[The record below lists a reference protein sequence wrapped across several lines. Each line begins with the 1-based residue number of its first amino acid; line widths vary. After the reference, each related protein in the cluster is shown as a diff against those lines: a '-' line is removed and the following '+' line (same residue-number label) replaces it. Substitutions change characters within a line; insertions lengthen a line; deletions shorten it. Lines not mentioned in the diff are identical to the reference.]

1 MAVVSPRSC
10 LCVKSELD
18 LFTVPPTQTSVEHGC
33 TMDYHPVSTLTYNGP
48 IEFNIPGSGV
58 DYIDLT
64 NTFLHLGV
72 KITAADGANIADAAA
87 IGPVNLLM
95 HSLFSQVDVALNDKL
110 VSSSTNTYAY
120 RAYLETLLNYGKE
133 AKESQLTSVMWYK
146 DTAGKMDERAVVAAG
161 ENKGLVKRA
170 SFTKSSKVVD
180 MMGRIHS
187 DIFFQEKLLMNG
199 IGVRIRLVRSK
210 DSFSLVSTEAAPTY
224 KIKIVRAVLRA
235 RKVRISDSVYLAHA
249 KALELANATY
259 PIRRVECK
267 TFSIPTGN
275 YDAVQENLFMGQVP
289 NRVIVGLVDT
299 DAFNGSFAKNPY
311 NFKNYKI
318 TDISLKSDGQE
329 QSGEPI
335 KLDFTAG
342 TIMEGYWSLLQT
354 AGKVLKDADIDIS
367 REDYANGYTLFGWD
381 LTPDLGEDDHFNL
394 IKRGSLRLSVKFG
407 EALPQTVNVI
417 VYAEFQNVLEIDR
430 NRNVFYDYTA

>member
-33 TMDYHPVSTLTYNGP
+33 TMDYHPVSTLTDNGP
-48 IEFNIPGSGV
+48 IEFNIPGSGE

-72 KITAADGANIADAAA
+72 KITAADGAKIADAAA

-95 HSLFSQVDVALNDKL
+95 HSLFSQVDVAFNDKL
-110 VSSSTNTYAY
+110 VSPSTNTYAY

-210 DSFSLVSTEAAPTY
+210 DSFSLVSTDAAPTH
-224 KIKIVRAVLRA
+224 KIRSFEPYYVPERYA
-235 RKVRISDSVYLAHA
+235 S
-249 KALELANATY
+249 
-259 PIRRVECK
+259 
-267 TFSIPTGN
+267 PTL
-275 YDAVQENLFMGQVP
+275 YTWHMQ
-289 NRVIVGLVDT
+289 
-299 DAFNGSFAKNPY
+299 
-311 NFKNYKI
+311 
-318 TDISLKSDGQE
+318 
-329 QSGEPI
+329 
-335 KLDFTAG
+335 KL
-342 TIMEGYWSLLQT
+342 W
-354 AGKVLKDADIDIS
+354 
-367 REDYANGYTLFGWD
+367 N
-381 LTPDLGEDDHFNL
+381 
-394 IKRGSLRLSVKFG
+394 
-407 EALPQTVNVI
+407 
-417 VYAEFQNVLEIDR
+417 
-430 NRNVFYDYTA
+430 

>member
-33 TMDYHPVSTLTYNGP
+33 SMDYHPVSTLTDNGP
-48 IEFNIPGSGV
+48 IEFKIPGSDE

-72 KITAADGANIADAAA
+72 KITAADGAA

-95 HSLFSQVDVALNDKL
+95 HSRFSQVDVALNDKL

-146 DTAGKMDERAVVAAG
+146 DTAGKMDERVVVAAG

-170 SFTKSSKVVD
+170 SFNKSSKVVD
-180 MMGRIHS
+180 MIGRIHS

-210 DSFSLVSTEAAPTY
+210 DSFSLVSTNAAPTY

-249 KALELANATY
+249 KALKLANATY

-275 YDAVQENLFMGQVP
+275 YDAVQENLYMGQVP

-335 KLDFTAG
+335 KLDFTASA
-342 TIMEGYWSLLQT
+342 IMEGYWSLLQT

-367 REDYANGYTLFGWD
+367 RKIMQMVTRSFVR
-381 LTPDLGEDDHFNL
+381 
-394 IKRGSLRLSVKFG
+394 I
-407 EALPQTVNVI
+407 
-417 VYAEFQNVLEIDR
+417 
-430 NRNVFYDYTA
+430 

>member
-1 MAVVSPRSC
+1 
-10 LCVKSELD
+10 
-18 LFTVPPTQTSVEHGC
+18 
-33 TMDYHPVSTLTYNGP
+33 
-48 IEFNIPGSGV
+48 
-58 DYIDLT
+58 
-64 NTFLHLGV
+64 
-72 KITAADGANIADAAA
+72 
-87 IGPVNLLM
+87 
-95 HSLFSQVDVALNDKL
+95 
-110 VSSSTNTYAY
+110 
-120 RAYLETLLNYGKE
+120 
-133 AKESQLTSVMWYK
+133 
-146 DTAGKMDERAVVAAG
+146 
-161 ENKGLVKRA
+161 
-170 SFTKSSKVVD
+170 
-180 MMGRIHS
+180 
-187 DIFFQEKLLMNG
+187 MNG
-199 IGVRIRLVRSK
+199 IDVRVRLVRSK
-210 DSFSLVSTEAAPTY
+210 DSFSLVLADAAPTY

-235 RKVRISDSVYLAHA
+235 RKVHISDSVYMAHA
-249 KALELANATY
+249 KALEHANATY

-267 TFSIPTGN
+267 TFSIPTGY
-275 YDAVQENLFMGQVP
+275 YDTVQENLFMGQVP
-289 NRVIVGLVDT
+289 NRVIVCLVDT

-367 REDYANGYTLFGWD
+367 REDYVSGYSLFGWD

-394 IKRGSLRLSVKFG
+394 IKRGSLRLSIKFG

-430 NRNVFYDYTA
+430 NRNVFYDFTA